1 MFYVIIRYLILMENN
16 RIMKIGGIIIILS
29 LVTVIGFFMQE
40 PQENNFDTIIDSSE
54 NYEDCVNSSKRSES
68 GLDNSSG
75 IVQHGN
81 VTVYFI
87 DAGVGDSIFIDTSDK
102 DVLIDAGEK
111 KDGVAITMFLV
122 GLNVT
127 EIDYLVASHPHF
139 DHIGGFIPIMQ
150 FFSSL
155 NMSMGTVIENGQDRD
170 TELFDEYR
178 SYAEKIGITLA
189 ERCQIFQLD
198 SETEMIILSPPQP
211 LLFSNHNENSMVM
224 LIRYKEVSFLLTGD
238 IEENSEKELVDSGL
252 SLEATI
258 MKVGHHGAR
267 TSAIDSF
274 LSEVNPEVSVITVG
288 AENQNGHPH
297 SDTIE
302 RLVTFGSDVYRT
314 DLHGTISITTNGINY
329 SVSTEKIP

>member
-1 MFYVIIRYLILMENN
+1 MVNI
-16 RIMKIGGIIIILS
+16 RIMKIVVIIIILS
-29 LVTVIGFFMQE
+29 ALPIIGFFMLE
-40 PQENNFDTIIDSSE
+40 PQEDNFKQTDDS
-54 NYEDCVNSSKRSES
+54 
-68 GLDNSSG
+68 LDNIYDCSSSNTNFNKDLANASE
-75 IVQHGN
+75 IIRQGN

-87 DAGVGDSIFIDTSDK
+87 DAGVGDSIFIDTKDK
-102 DVLIDAGEK
+102 DVLIDAGER

-155 NMSMGTVIENGQDRD
+155 NMSIGTVIENGQNRD
-170 TELFDEYR
+170 TELFNEYR

-189 ERCQIFQLD
+189 ERCQVFQLD

-211 LLFSNHNENSMVM
+211 LLFSNHNENSIAM
-224 LIRYKEVSFLLTGD
+224 LIRYKEISFLLTGD

-252 SLEATI
+252 NLEAAI

-274 LSEVNPEVSVITVG
+274 LLEVNPEVSVITVG

-297 SDTIE
+297 PDTIE

-329 SVSTEKIP
+329 EISTEKTP